1 MTNVRV
7 FWYNT
12 HILNKKEDEH
22 MFCDHCGAKLED
34 DARFCGLCGAKL
46 TPAESVEEAP
56 IPTEEAPD
64 LQVVQEVPAPCEE
77 ATPKVTEPAPEPVP
91 EPVPDPALQPVVPLE
106 VPMQPPVFVI
116 PPAAPPAPTKKPY
129 RPKPKPHIAL
139 RIPLQLLSF
148 LLCLALSVSL
158 LGTVLLADLNHL
170 MSAGGIKQLINA
182 ILIPNAAPHS
192 IQPAVGAAGV
202 RFDNETPVPGFTVPG
217 DFDVNDIPGD
227 LINGENGVD
236 MDGLIDWIYNTVE
249 EAAGEPL
256 PISKEQVEEFIA
268 ESTVSDFVS
277 EKLAGYAEDFING
290 TENTTITTEEL
301 LELLEENQEL
311 LEEKFQVEITPEVKE
326 NLTAAV
332 EDAMAEADLDSMIRE
347 QVFDTVADSIDQTM
361 QEAGLR
367 WEDLQP
373 MLQTICSDTTLYT
386 AIGICVALML
396 LMCLLNFY
404 NLPGGLTW
412 IAVPCILMGSLVTA
426 PLVLLSASPQIFAGM
441 VPEAITG
448 IVASFAGVLLPI
460 HGSVPVLGLALLII
474 SIIWRSIRGAVRRSR
489 LRASVA

>member
-1 MTNVRV
+1 
-7 FWYNT
+7 
-12 HILNKKEDEH
+12 LNKKEDEH

-56 IPTEEAPD
+56 VPTEEAPD
-64 LQVVQEVPAPCEE
+64 LQVIQEVPVPRQEAAPE
-77 ATPKVTEPAPEPVP
+77 VTEPAPEPVP
-91 EPVPDPALQPVVPLE
+91 EPVAEPVPDPVPQPMVPPE
-106 VPMQPPVFVI
+106 VPVQPPVFVM
-116 PPAAPPAPTKKPY
+116 PPAAPAVPAKKPY

-139 RIPLQLLSF
+139 RIPLQILSF
-148 LLCLALSVSL
+148 LLSFILAFSL

-202 RFDNETPVPGFTVPG
+202 RFGNETPVPGFTVPG
-217 DFDVNDIPGD
+217 DFDVSDIPSD

-236 MDGLIDWIYNTVE
+236 MDGLINWIYNTVE

-256 PISKEQVEEFIA
+256 PISKEQVQEFIA

-301 LELLEENQEL
+301 LELLEENQDL
-311 LEEKFQVEITPEVKE
+311 LEEKFQVEITTEVKE

-332 EDAMAEADLDSMIRE
+332 EEAMTEADLDTMIRE
-347 QVFDTVADSIDQTM
+347 QVFETVEESIDQTM
-361 QEAGLR
+361 QEAGMS
-367 WEDLQP
+367 WEQLQP
-373 MLQTICSDTTLYT
+373 MLQTLCSDTTLYT
-386 AIGICVALML
+386 AIGICAVLML
-396 LMCLLNFY
+396 LLCLLNFY
-404 NLPGGLTW
+404 NIPGGLTW

-460 HGSVPVLGLALLII
+460 HGSVPILGLALLII
-474 SIIWRSIRGAVRRSR
+474 SIIWRAIRGAVRRSR